1 MPVKKKLKTS
11 TAAHE
16 GLLVTKRCVIS
27 MTSSNRKR
35 DEAARSEPMA
45 PTMSRVANSIDDNIA
60 QCRGIVMPQM
70 SKSVLR
76 RS

>member
-1 MPVKKKLKTS
+1 
-11 TAAHE
+11 
-16 GLLVTKRCVIS
+16 

-35 DEAARSEPMA
+35 DEAARSEPVA
-45 PTMSRVANSIDDNIA
+45 PAMSRMANSIDDNIA

-76 RS
+76 RP